1 VLISHLLEVG
11 SISNGSD
18 RIKNVKNPLYAVIM
32 DVLARVNPNRVMEV
46 YKNMG
51 KIELN
56 EDNRVFLMDMLK
68 KFEIDKK
75 LKQEGRE
82 EGREE
87 KVELLIKQLRKKLN
101 GLPKNY
107 EDKIKTLS
115 NDKIESIGVD
125 IFDIEKVEDLR
136 DIFSEF
142 SLECMV

>member
-1 VLISHLLEVG
+1 MLISHLLEVG

-75 LKQEGRE
+75 LKQEGKEEGRE

-125 IFDIEKVEDLR
+125 IFDIEKVEDLKR
-136 DIFSEF
+136 YF
-142 SLECMV
+142 